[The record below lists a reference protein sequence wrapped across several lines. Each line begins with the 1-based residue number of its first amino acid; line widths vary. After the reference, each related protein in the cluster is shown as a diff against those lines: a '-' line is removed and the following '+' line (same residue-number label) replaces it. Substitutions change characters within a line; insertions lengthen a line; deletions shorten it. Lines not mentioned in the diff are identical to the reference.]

1 MEAVKRMLAL
11 VVAVALPLACST
23 EHRVESASLKIDAG
37 WFVGEGGE
45 LDNSIPA
52 VMRIESNVGSC
63 TSTAVSDN
71 TLLTAGHCVGR
82 TVDEQGRVTTEICI
96 KSGTMAEGKCSTEV
110 YAPRAWT
117 SYEDF
122 RLDIAVVIFPRNTFK
137 SWFEVATTDVKIG
150 DELFLVGY
158 SERNMTEQGKGS
170 KRWGFNSVSSFTE
183 QSVIVTRYRGTAS
196 AGVGVSPG
204 DSGGPMFRGCKVI
217 GVASRMDFPGG
228 GKIGLHTNTT
238 DRDNRAWLET
248 MREKGGELCG
258 LPGAKAA
265 MCEGGLGVPAPGAE
279 TAPGAQPAFP
289 CTTGSPAMPPPARD
303 VFFALDEANYLYASV
318 PTGGQDV
325 AVCTGHDPAACKAN
339 KLTMS
344 FHRDL
349 AGRKVYKTAAP
360 VSLIGDT
367 HPFAALVWD
376 ASGRHV
382 ALGKIDV
389 KTAN

>member
-1 MEAVKRMLAL
+1 VEAVKRLLAL
-11 VVAVALPLACST
+11 VVVVALPLACST
-23 EHRVESASLKIDAG
+23 EHQVDSASLKIDAG
-37 WFVGEGGE
+37 WFAGEGGE

-52 VMRIESNVGSC
+52 VMRIESSVGSC

-82 TVDEQGRVTTEICI
+82 DVDAQGRVSTEICI
-96 KSGTMAEGKCSTEV
+96 KSGTMAYDKCSTEI
-110 YAPRAWT
+110 YTPRAWT

-137 SWFEVATTDVKIG
+137 SWFPLATDDVKIG
-150 DELFLVGY
+150 DKLALVGY

-170 KRWGFNSVSSFTE
+170 KRWGFNNVGAFTE
-183 QSVIVTRYRGTAS
+183 QSVIVTHYRGTAS

-204 DSGGPMFRGCKVI
+204 DSGGPMFTDCKVI
-217 GVASRMDFPGG
+217 GVASRMDFPAG

-238 DRDNRAWLET
+238 DRDNRAWLLT

-258 LPGAKAA
+258 LPGAKAE
-265 MCEGGLGVPAPGAE
+265 MCDGGLGVPAPEAE

-289 CTTGSPAMPPPARD
+289 CTTGIPALPPPPRD
-303 VFFALDEANYLYASV
+303 VYFALDDANHLYASV
-318 PTGGQDV
+318 PAGAQDV
-325 AVCTGHDPAACKAN
+325 TVCTGHDLAACKAN
-339 KLTMS
+339 KITMS

-376 ASGRHV
+376 ASGKPV
-382 ALGKIDV
+382 ALEKIDV
-389 KTAN
+389 KH